1 MSKKKTNRKKSLKK
15 QKPVAAK
22 KIARRAK
29 LALKKK
35 AAPKKKVA
43 VKKKAAPKKN
53 AAVKKNAA
61 LKKNATPKQK
71 AAPKKKAVVTK
82 AVSQKKMTTTPAVV
96 QRGSQSVE
104 TERLKRKGLGTRA
117 GVGAG
122 DYQGVSTVADVDS
135 ESAEEL
141 LEEGQAFEAGI
152 VKGVEDAGDADESEV
167 TTHEVPQDDVPGEY
181 DGKDR
186 P

>member
-1 MSKKKTNRKKSLKK
+1 MSKKKPNRKKNLKK
-15 QKPVAAK
+15 QKPAAAK
-22 KIARRAK
+22 KIAQRVK
-29 LALKKK
+29 LAARKKPAAKRK

-43 VKKKAAPKKN
+43 PKTKAALKKN
-53 AAVKKNAA
+53 AAVKKTVAR
-61 LKKNATPKQK
+61 KKPATP
-71 AAPKKKAVVTK
+71 AL
-82 AVSQKKMTTTPAVV
+82 V

-104 TERLKRKGLGTRA
+104 TVRLKEKVLAAR
-117 GVGAG
+117 VGAG
-122 DYQGVSTVADVDS
+122 DYQGVSTAADVDS
-135 ESAEEL
+135 ESAVEL

-152 VKGVEDAGDADESEV
+152 VSGVEDADDADGAEV

>member
-1 MSKKKTNRKKSLKK
+1 MSKKKPNRKK
-15 QKPVAAK
+15 PAAAK
-22 KIARRAK
+22 KIAQPAK

-35 AAPKKKVA
+35 ATP
-43 VKKKAAPKKN
+43 KKKAAAAKKP
-53 AAVKKNAA
+53 AAKIKAAAKKQAA
-61 LKKNATPKQK
+61 LKKKV
-71 AAPKKKAVVTK
+71 APKKKAVVKK
-82 AVSQKKMTTTPAVV
+82 AVARKKTTTQAVV

-104 TERLKRKGLGTRA
+104 TVRLKEKGLAARA

-122 DYQGVSTVADVDS
+122 DYQGVSTVAHGDS

-152 VKGVEDAGDADESEV
+152 VGGVEDAGDADGAEV